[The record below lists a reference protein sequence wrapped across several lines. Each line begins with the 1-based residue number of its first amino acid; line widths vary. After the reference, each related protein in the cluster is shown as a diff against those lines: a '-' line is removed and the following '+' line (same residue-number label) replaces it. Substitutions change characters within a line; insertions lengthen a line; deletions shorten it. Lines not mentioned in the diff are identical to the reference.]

1 MKGVK
6 MKLYSKEAL
15 LLGGL
20 YTVLAIPFTYLNE
33 SISGILLLLFIG
45 LAITLCFKKKLRFL
59 ERMISGYP
67 KISNCLSSI
76 GWYPYIFI
84 IFTVSFTA
92 SGYFFDYQDDSIEK
106 VLSIFDYGTSIL
118 LVISLVYAIYK
129 NFKKQS

>member
-1 MKGVK
+1 
-6 MKLYSKEAL
+6 MKLYSKEAM

-33 SISGILLLLFIG
+33 TISGILLLLFIG
-45 LAITLCFKKKLRFL
+45 LAIMLCFKKKLRFL
-59 ERMISGYP
+59 ERIIAGYP
-67 KISNCLSSI
+67 KISSCLRSI

-84 IFTVSFTA
+84 IFTAGFIA
-92 SGYFFDYQDDSIEK
+92 SGYFIDYQDESIEK

-118 LVISLVYAIYK
+118 LIISLVYAIYK

>member
-1 MKGVK
+1 
-6 MKLYSKEAL
+6 MKLYSKEAM

-45 LAITLCFKKKLRFL
+45 LAITLCFNKKLRFL

-67 KISNCLSSI
+67 KISNYLSSI

-84 IFTVSFTA
+84 IFTVSFIA

-106 VLSIFDYGTSIL
+106 VFSIFDYGTSIL
-118 LVISLVYAIYK
+118 LVISLGYAIYK

>member
-1 MKGVK
+1 

-20 YTVLAIPFTYLNE
+20 YTVLAIPFTYLNKT
-33 SISGILLLLFIG
+33 SSGIILLLFIG
-45 LAITLCFKKKLRFL
+45 LAIMLYFKKKLMFL

-67 KISNCLSSI
+67 KISSCLSSM

-92 SGYFFDYQDDSIEK
+92 SGYFINYPDYFIEK
-106 VLSIFDYGTSIL
+106 VFSIFDYSTSVL
-118 LVISLVYAIYK
+118 LVISLIYSIYK
-129 NFKKQS
+129 SFKK

>member
-1 MKGVK
+1 

-20 YTVLAIPFTYLNE
+20 YTVLAIPFTYLNKT
-33 SISGILLLLFIG
+33 SSGILLLLFIG
-45 LAITLCFKKKLRFL
+45 LAIMLYFKKKLMFL
-59 ERMISGYP
+59 ERMISSYP
-67 KISNCLSSI
+67 KISSCLSSM

-106 VLSIFDYGTSIL
+106 VFSIFDYTTSIL
-118 LVISLVYAIYK
+118 LIISLVYAIYK

>member
-1 MKGVK
+1 

-20 YTVLAIPFTYLNE
+20 YTVLAIPFAYFNTI
-33 SISGILLLLFIG
+33 ISGILILLFVVLEIM
-45 LAITLCFKKKLRFL
+45 LCFNKKLRFVEYL
-59 ERMISGYP
+59 VTYYP
-67 KISNCLSSI
+67 KISYCLSSM

-106 VLSIFDYGTSIL
+106 VFSIFDYTTSIL
-118 LVISLVYAIYK
+118 LIISLIYSIYK
-129 NFKKQS
+129 SFKK

>member
-1 MKGVK
+1 
-6 MKLYSKEAL
+6 MKLYSKEAM

-45 LAITLCFKKKLRFL
+45 LAIMLYFKKKLMFL
-59 ERMISGYP
+59 ERMISSYP
-67 KISNCLSSI
+67 KISSCLSSM

-106 VLSIFDYGTSIL
+106 VFSIFDYSTSVL
-118 LVISLVYAIYK
+118 LIISLIYSIYK
-129 NFKKQS
+129 SFKK

>member
-1 MKGVK
+1 M
-6 MKLYSKEAL
+6 
-15 LLGGL
+15 
-20 YTVLAIPFTYLNE
+20 
-33 SISGILLLLFIG
+33 
-45 LAITLCFKKKLRFL
+45 LCLKKKLRFL
-59 ERMISGYP
+59 ERMISDYP
-67 KISNCLSSI
+67 KISSCLSSM

-106 VLSIFDYGTSIL
+106 VFSIFDYTTSIL